1 METQH
6 IEMSLDARK
15 AFANAQA
22 KLAIA
27 GFQLER
33 MADGSFVVARWNM
46 TRSLADMMAVMAFQE
61 QVGAQ

>member
-1 METQH
+1 MQTETTEMPME
-6 IEMSLDARK
+6 ARK

-33 MADGSFVVARWNM
+33 MADGSYVVAKWTM
-46 TRSLADMMAVMAFQE
+46 TRSLADMAAVETFMQ
-61 QVGAQ
+61 QVGAA

>member
-1 METQH
+1 METQD
-6 IEMSLDARK
+6 IEMPMDARK

-33 MADGSFVVARWNM
+33 MADGSFVVARWTM
-46 TRSLADMMAVMAFQE
+46 TRSLADMAALEAFQQ
-61 QVGAQ
+61 QVGAV